1 MPMSPTETIEAVDPI
16 TIRVAGE
23 HDYAR
28 LWRLAAL
35 DSADVPAGPLLL
47 ALVDGHARAAVSVA
61 DGSAIADPFHP
72 SAEIVDLLR
81 VRAAG
86 LRGRRRRSLRDARH
100 HLTIPIRR
108 NHHDELAHGT

>member
-1 MPMSPTETIEAVDPI
+1 MSTSSAETIEAVDPI

-35 DSADVPAGPLLL
+35 DSAEVPAGPLLL

-72 SAEIVDLLR
+72 TAAIVDLLR
-81 VRAAG
+81 MRAAG
-86 LRGRRRRSLRDARH
+86 LRGRRARSLRDRH
-100 HLTIPIRR
+100 HNLTIPIRR
-108 NHHDELAHGT
+108 SHHDELASGT